1 MNPLPPEV
9 LNLRS
14 SLSLTIPSQQAHSS
28 QGYTTGGIWPKKC
41 SQVVSQRGVERKREG
56 EEDPRF
62 AVTEGG
68 YAPDAPVRTLNLT

>member
-1 MNPLPPEV
+1 M
-9 LNLRS
+9 
-14 SLSLTIPSQQAHSS
+14 
-28 QGYTTGGIWPKKC
+28 
-41 SQVVSQRGVERKREG
+41 VSQRGVERKREG